1 MDETKNQQMSIDDD
15 NMTDFHKMMQYFKE
29 CLEETFQVPFEYETQ
44 WVYMSG
50 TGGWNDCLK
59 KASEIYCP
67 KVYKLYDILDWA
79 ESDLFDSW
87 LIDCALLFEFCK
99 PMSEDPDR

>member
-1 MDETKNQQMSIDDD
+1 MEEMKNQQMSIYDD

-59 KASEIYCP
+59 KASEIYCH

-99 PMSEDPDR
+99 PMNEDPNR